1 VDSQTLDLIGFA
13 VLCFSVALAGGVA
26 GLVLGNLRLPMAVSI
41 SDTVAAGGGA
51 NVAISA
57 VAAAT
62 AATKH
67 IREGRINWT
76 MFAWLA
82 PPSLIGGFAGG
93 LIANA
98 VSATL
103 LLTIIAVVLFYGSY
117 ELFRWKPPLALRAGD
132 DAAAEAPVHSV
143 TRDRA
148 VTVAIGL
155 IVGVLGGAVGL
166 ILGSLRFPAL
176 LRFTDESPQ
185 TLVGTNLSA
194 GVVVGVAGAV
204 GHLTGGMAGFDW
216 RVFAVGA
223 VASPPGAW
231 FGAKLTG
238 RLPTVTLVHT
248 IAGIVLIAAIA
259 ISIQA
264 AT

>member
-1 VDSQTLDLIGFA
+1 MSSYTLELIGFA
-13 VLCFSVALAGGVA
+13 ALCFTVAVAGGVA
-26 GLVLGNLRLPMAVSI
+26 GLVLGNMRLPAAVSI
-41 SDTVAAGGGA
+41 ADTVAAGGGA

-67 IREGRINWT
+67 IRDGRINWQ
-76 MFAWLA
+76 MFWWLA
-82 PPSLIGGFAGG
+82 PPSLIGGFVGG

-103 LLTIIAVVLFYGSY
+103 LLAIIAAVLFYGSY
-117 ELFRWKPPLALRAGD
+117 ELFRWQAP
-132 DAAAEAPVHSV
+132 AAAPEVGAGEPQGIRSG
-143 TRDRA
+143 DRA

-176 LRFTDESPQ
+176 LRFTGESPQ
-185 TLVGTNLSA
+185 KLVGTNLSA
-194 GVVVGVAGAV
+194 GVVVGIAGAI
-204 GHLTGGMAGFDW
+204 GHLTAGSAGFDVE
-216 RVFAVGA
+216 VFAVGA
-223 VASPPGAW
+223 IASPPGAW

-238 RLPTVTLVHT
+238 RLPTVTLVRV
-248 IAGIVLIAAIA
+248 IAFIVLLAAIA
-259 ISIQA
+259 IAIQA